1 VTPMTP
7 NGDSGA
13 AAVLRVLRGTPDEEE
28 LAAVVAVLQLLAGQA
43 RARSLAA
50 PQPAAPAWTRPVR
63 YRPPTAWAWPPSR

>member
-1 VTPMTP
+1 MKP
-7 NGDSGA
+7 NGDAGA

-43 RARSLAA
+43 RVRSLAA
-50 PQPAAPAWTRPVR
+50 PARRATPAWTRPVR